1 MFERWFRQQ
10 GFFRKAVD
18 DETRDAIL
26 DAERARVTAWVER
39 RKLSSNIEVDDGCVG
54 PVPEGVTITIRIAG
68 VDRAKL
74 VPLLDDIDLDGSLR
88 KLLVEKAWVRLFF
101 VPLRSTDVYDI
112 ALRRVE
118 ELLSAPEPT
127 PEPPE
132 RNGPYR

>member
-1 MFERWFRQQ
+1 MFEKWFRQQ

-26 DAERARVTAWVER
+26 DAERTRISAWLTQR
-39 RKLSSNIEVDDGCVG
+39 RLSPNIEVDDGCVG
-54 PVPEGVTITIRIAG
+54 PVPEGVTITIHIAG

-88 KLLVEKAWVRLFF
+88 RLFVEKERVRLVF

-118 ELLSAPEPT
+118 ELLAEPEPT
-127 PEPPE
+127 PQEPQ
-132 RNGPYR
+132 GPYR